1 MFCQVNGL
9 RQVVQKGYYKVRK
22 RSKYFTNDTLKIDVK
37 EPLQDGDIIHITPV
51 IGGSGGAVQA
61 IAGAVLIVVGVVFQ
75 QYYLVGA
82 GVAMI
87 AGGVAGMLTKT
98 PTPDNPQ
105 RNEVEKKQST
115 SFSNLQNLVAQGR
128 PVPLAY
134 GRIRTGSLV
143 IGKGLET
150 VAVQLVEPEQNVDT
164 NTGKRGLLRA

>member
-9 RQVVQKGYYKVRK
+9 RQFVQKGCYKVRK

-51 IGGSGGAVQA
+51 IGGSGGAIQA
-61 IAGAVLIVVGVVFQ
+61 IAGAVLIVAAVISQ
-75 QYYLVGA
+75 QYYLIGA
-82 GVAMI
+82 GIAMI

-98 PTPDNPQ
+98 PTPDNPP
-105 RNEVEKKQST
+105 RNEIEKKQST

-128 PVPLAY
+128 PIPLAY

-150 VAVQLVEPEQNVDT
+150 VAVQSVEPEKNINK
-164 NTGKRGLLRA
+164 NTGKRGLMRA